1 MSWSGTRRRLLA
13 LAGLGALG
21 SLGRL
26 PAALGATPLLSRFSV
41 DNGGHPF
48 AGDTGY
54 LTTLGPSSGRT
65 AARLRFALARPS
77 TVTLEVLQTGQGAA
91 SEKPVAVGQSEL
103 SAQRVTLGR
112 GEHALEWKPPAT
124 LPART
129 YILRVSAQ
137 PRHSHAPPA
146 VTHAV
151 ARVLGVDAAF
161 AVRTAKAGDT
171 VDLFL
176 RTDASQLTLQMMRSG
191 PETVPTYSNNDLN
204 GVPVGNPIQIDWQ
217 TFRNQPGAVP
227 VPLDPSWGTGI
238 YFARLQADDGRI
250 GFAPIV
256 LHPPAPTQRV
266 AVVMPTS
273 TWEAY
278 NFYDANGDGWGDTWY
293 ARWKTSFVDATR
305 PHPNRG
311 IPYRYRSYDLQFQ
324 HWLAQTGKNVDTY
337 GDEDIEAFATPDA
350 LRAAY
355 DLIVFPGPHGVRDR
369 APLQPD
375 HGYRDLGGNL
385 LFLSA
390 NNFFRR
396 IDRNGVRLKL
406 IDEWRDLGRPEEALL
421 GVQLHRE
428 RPRAASRAVHGRRCR
443 RSPPGRSPNTGL
455 DNGAQFGMYGIEIDA
470 RGPASPPDVQVLA
483 TIPDLF
489 GAGRSAEMT
498 YYETLE
504 RRKGLL
510 GGRAQLRRARSCSGR
525 RRSNCSRT
533 SGSSWRSTA
542 SLERGYPMRAALLAQ
557 LVEHLHG
564 KEGVDGS
571 SPSEGFSFLPA

>member
-13 LAGLGALG
+13 LAGLGAIG
-21 SLGRL
+21 SLGGRL
-26 PAALGATPLLSRFSV
+26 PSARGAAALLSRFSV

-48 AGDTGY
+48 AGDTTF
-54 LTTLGPSSGRT
+54 LTTLGPSFGRT

-77 TVTLEVLQTGQGAA
+77 VVTLEVLQTGQGAA
-91 SEKPVAVGQSEL
+91 SEKPVSVAQSEL
-103 SAQRVTLGR
+103 TTQRATLER
-112 GEHALEWKPPAT
+112 GEHVLEWKPPAT

-137 PRHSHAPPA
+137 PRHGNTPPS

-191 PETVPTYSNNDLN
+191 LETVPTYSNNDLN
-204 GVPVGNPIQIDWQ
+204 GIPVGSAIQIDWRA
-217 TFRNQPGAVP
+217 FRNQPGAVP
-227 VPLDPSWGTGI
+227 VPLDPGWGSGI

-256 LHPPAPTQRV
+256 LHPASPAQRV
-266 AVVMPTS
+266 AVVVPTS

-278 NFYDANGDGWGDTWY
+278 NFYDENGDGWGDTWY
-293 ARWKTSFVDATR
+293 ARWKTSFVDTTR

-324 HWLAQTGKNVDTY
+324 HWLTQTYKSVDTY
-337 GDEDIEAFATPDA
+337 GDEDIEAFASPDA

-355 DLIVFPGPHGVRDR
+355 DLIVFPGHTEYVTGR
-369 APLQPD
+369 LYNLIG
-375 HGYRDLGGNL
+375 GYRDLGGNL

-396 IDRNGVRLKL
+396 IDRSGVRLKL
-406 IDEWRDLGRPEEALL
+406 IDEWRDLGRPEEELL
-421 GVQLHRE
+421 GVHYI
-428 RPRAASRAVHGRRCR
+428 ASDRGQRHAPFTVVGADVA
-443 RSPPGRSPNTGL
+443 PWAFADTGL
-455 DNGAQFGMYGIEIDA
+455 YNGAQFGMYGIEIDA
-470 RGPASPPDVQVLA
+470 RGPLSPPNVQVLA

-498 YYETLE
+498 YYEHSSGAKVFSAGALNF
-504 RRKGLL
+504 
-510 GGRAQLRRARSCSGR
+510 GGQIMLWPATQQ
-525 RRSNCSRT
+525 
-533 SGSSWRSTA
+533 
-542 SLERGYPMRAALLAQ
+542 LLANVWQQ
-557 LVEHLHG
+557 LT
-564 KEGVDGS
+564 
-571 SPSEGFSFLPA
+571 